1 MNKKYEIAKDFR
13 WVCKLKNFNNNLSMN
28 IANKVLSLDYLLTRP
43 DKNTDVKK
51 ITIKTKDNPALDL
64 IIFKPKKIKEKA
76 NCLVY
81 FAGGAYMMVPTSVHK
96 KNIIYYT
103 KEANCVCILVLYR
116 LAPKHPF
123 PSAHLDAY
131 EALEYVFKNAEKLG
145 VNPNKIV
152 VGGDSAG
159 GNLAASVCLLDRD
172 NGYDRIKGQ
181 MLVYPALDYGSEIKS
196 RQIYTDT
203 PMFNSKA
210 EKFML
215 KTYYKHGFPK
225 IWEGYAFPCKN
236 ENLKN
241 LPPAYIETAEF
252 DCLRDDGIKYA
263 HLLKDNGVNSTLFE
277 TTGTMHGYD
286 AARSSPITKEGLK
299 SRAEF
304 LNSIFY
310 RKD

>member
-1 MNKKYEIAKDFR
+1 MKKYEISKDFR

-28 IANKVLSLDYLLTRP
+28 IANKVLSLDYLLTRS
-43 DKNTDVKK
+43 DKNTNVNK
-51 ITIKTKDNPALDL
+51 ISIKTKDNPNLEL
-64 IIFKPKKIKEKA
+64 VIFKPKKLEDNCK
-76 NCLVY
+76 CLVY

-96 KNIIYYT
+96 KNILYYI

-131 EALEYVFKNAEKLG
+131 EALEYVFKNAKKLG
-145 VNPNKIV
+145 VDPNNII

-159 GNLAASVCLLDRD
+159 GNLAASVCLIDRD
-172 NGYDRIKGQ
+172 NGFNRIKGQ
-181 MLVYPALDYGSEIKS
+181 MLIYPALDYGSEIKS
-196 RQIYTDT
+196 RQLYTDT

-215 KTYYKHGFPK
+215 KTYFKHGFPK
-225 IWEGYAFPCKN
+225 NWEGYAFPCKN
-236 ENLKN
+236 ENLNN

-263 HLLKDNGVNSTLFE
+263 NLLKDSGTNATLFE
-277 TTGTMHGYD
+277 TLGTMHGYD

-299 SRAEF
+299 SRVQF
-304 LNSIFY
+304 LNTIFE
-310 RKD
+310 KKE